1 MIKKFD
7 TNFGSVSTGSTGS
20 AGASGSSSKGGNGLI
35 TALVIGAGVY
45 LGYKFIV
52 KPMLDKK
59 KAEESNDNI
68 E

>member
-7 TNFGSVSTGSTGS
+7 TNFSSPAPAGGSTG
-20 AGASGSSSKGGNGLI
+20 GTTTGNGGSTI
-35 TALVIGAGVY
+35 VKALLVVGALY

-59 KAEESNDNI
+59 KSQEANDGL

>member
-7 TNFGSVSTGSTGS
+7 TSFGAGS
-20 AGASGSSSKGGNGLI
+20 AGASTGASTGGSKGGNGLI
-35 TALVIGAGVY
+35 TALIVIGGLY

-59 KAEESNDNI
+59 KAEEANDNV